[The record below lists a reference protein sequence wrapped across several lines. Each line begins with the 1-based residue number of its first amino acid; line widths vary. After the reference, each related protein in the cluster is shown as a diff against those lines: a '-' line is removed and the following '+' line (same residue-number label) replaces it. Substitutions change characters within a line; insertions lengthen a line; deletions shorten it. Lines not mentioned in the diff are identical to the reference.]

1 MVAVLMV
8 IVAFQAGINTPGGVW
23 QDTGFHNATKLSS
36 NFPQSSPPKLV
47 RHYAGQSVMSFADR
61 KRCKDFFMFNIITL
75 ASSMLVVILLL
86 SKRLINS
93 CSRIFDAFATIL
105 TLVSILAMSANYGVS
120 LSFIS
125 PENYSGLFPLA
136 KSPFILMVVLYLVVL
151 LFMASAPKAFHVHCF
166 EIIWFRKRLVFGP
179 KSVQSREVGSPWLR
193 QYKF

>member
-47 RHYAGQSVMSFADR
+47 RHYAGQSVMSFADP
-61 KRCKDFFMFNIITL
+61 KRYEDFFMFNIITL

-120 LSFIS
+120 LSFILFYIPGELLWS
-125 PENYSGLFPLA
+125 FSLGKISVHPHGGIISGGA
-136 KSPFILMVVLYLVVL
+136 
-151 LFMASAPKAFHVHCF
+151 
-166 EIIWFRKRLVFGP
+166 IIYGEC
-179 KSVQSREVGSPWLR
+179 S
-193 QYKF
+193 